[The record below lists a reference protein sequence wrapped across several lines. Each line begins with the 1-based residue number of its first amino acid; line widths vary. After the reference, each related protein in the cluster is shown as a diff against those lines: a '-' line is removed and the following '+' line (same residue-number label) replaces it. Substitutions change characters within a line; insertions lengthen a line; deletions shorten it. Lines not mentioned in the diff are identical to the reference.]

1 MKVYETVQRF
11 GGPIPQ
17 HEAEEMG
24 ISNGTR
30 LFVMSREEF
39 FIFLYRVR
47 AHVAAAALPSSNKVL
62 DDIAE
67 LLQEDYVSK
76 ESS

>member
-1 MKVYETVQRF
+1 
-11 GGPIPQ
+11 
-17 HEAEEMG
+17 
-24 ISNGTR
+24 
-30 LFVMSREEF
+30 MSREEF